1 MASKESFEMMM
12 IPKWLDAGHIPIE
25 NRAGAEEIPMEASI
39 GRSYGKSRAI
49 PPGEWIIEISPG
61 FIIIELP
68 EGARR
73 APHYRTAWH
82 ILR

>member
-39 GRSYGKSRAI
+39 GRSYGKSRI
-49 PPGEWIIEISPG
+49 N
-61 FIIIELP
+61 
-68 EGARR
+68 RR
-73 APHYRTAWH
+73 ENQCEYIFNNTDTNYRYH
-82 ILR
+82 

>member
-39 GRSYGKSRAI
+39 GRSYGKSRI
-49 PPGEWIIEISPG
+49 K
-61 FIIIELP
+61 ELQFHD
-68 EGARR
+68 GVIRF
-73 APHYRTAWH
+73 YDSF
-82 ILR
+82 LY

>member
-39 GRSYGKSRAI
+39 GRSYGKSR
-49 PPGEWIIEISPG
+49 ISYYSSH
-61 FIIIELP
+61 
-68 EGARR
+68 EGKSRIYLARAR
-73 APHYRTAWH
+73 LK
-82 ILR
+82 LR